1 MFHNITSF
9 TVYVIKLLQP
19 YWAKKETSL
28 NMKNLTNPKFQ
39 RVVCALN
46 KMLNIKDKCYIYSFN
61 LCI

>member
-28 NMKNLTNPKFQ
+28 NMKKSYQPQISKSS
-39 RVVCALN
+39 VCTQ
-46 KMLNIKDKCYIYSFN
+46 
-61 LCI
+61 